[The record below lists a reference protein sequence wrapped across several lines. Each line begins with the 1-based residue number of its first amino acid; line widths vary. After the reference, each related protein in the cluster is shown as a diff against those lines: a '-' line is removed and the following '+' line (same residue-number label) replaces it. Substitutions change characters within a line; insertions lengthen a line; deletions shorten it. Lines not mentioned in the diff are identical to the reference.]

1 MSRPPMLSPIQRR
14 SVSED
19 VLETLRTAILEGRF
33 ASGNRLAEAPLAAQ
47 LGVSRA
53 PIREAML
60 QLEREGLLEFTPRG
74 MAQVRSMTMA
84 DLEELYTLRVALEPM
99 AARYACRNLTKEDA
113 AILEQNISRMRGLSK
128 LLDVSLLD
136 IEFHDQI
143 MRISRHGRLQQCWMS
158 ARSQV
163 QLWLARMHSIMT
175 VKLEETLATT
185 LKAHEN
191 LVKVLRSGNEDAA
204 ENEARVHVQ
213 SWRRWF
219 DSGTGGGPHSTV

>member
-1 MSRPPMLSPIQRR
+1 MSRPPMLSPIRRR

-19 VLETLRTAILEGRF
+19 VLETLRTAILEGQF
-33 ASGNRLAEAPLAAQ
+33 ASGNLLAEAPLAAQ

-74 MAQVRSMTMA
+74 MAQVRSLTMA

-99 AARYACRNLTKEDA
+99 ATRYACRNLTPEDV
-113 AILEQNISRMRGLSK
+113 AILEENISRMRGLGK
-128 LLDVSLLD
+128 LLDVSMMD
-136 IEFHDQI
+136 IEFHDLI
-143 MRISRHGRLQQCWMS
+143 VRISRHGRLQQCWMS

-163 QLWLARMHSIMT
+163 QLWLARKHSIMT
-175 VKLEETLATT
+175 QTPEETLATT

-191 LVKVLRSGNEDAA
+191 LVRVLRSGDEEAA
-204 ENEARVHVQ
+204 EKEARVHVQ
-213 SWRRWF
+213 SWRKWF
-219 DSGTGGGPHSTV
+219 DGGTGGPHSTI